1 MNSYVQYA
9 VGCWWFIKVFF
20 VYIWL
25 KNIIGLINFN
35 VRVFNLEKDGPG
47 GIIFLFHFISGGG
60 TVTNLENV
68 FVKVT
73 FELSSMY
80 KVELYMYG
88 FWSPWVS
95 DRFLRG
101 CTKLLTNVFKQ
112 FRRALGFTIG
122 L

>member
-1 MNSYVQYA
+1 M
-9 VGCWWFIKVFF
+9 
-20 VYIWL
+20 
-25 KNIIGLINFN
+25 IGI
-35 VRVFNLEKDGPG
+35 NLEKDGPG

-88 FWSPWVS
+88 FWSP
-95 DRFLRG
+95 
-101 CTKLLTNVFKQ
+101 
-112 FRRALGFTIG
+112 
-122 L
+122 